1 MVRKK
6 IRRIKGL
13 KNKNKMVMKKIR
25 RSKWLKNKNKMVRKK
40 IRRIKINLKIQILNQ
55 NHGGSF

>member
-1 MVRKK
+1 MVMKK

-25 RSKWLKNKNKMVRKK
+25 R
-40 IRRIKINLKIQILNQ
+40 IKINLKIQILNQ
-55 NHGGSF
+55 NQNHGRSF